1 MDPEKLVEQL
11 IDQLKK
17 DRTNLTKIVSTELS
31 KVKGLRDFTK
41 FESELKKSAKNLKEN
56 NDLNDKEIDQIEKLL
71 DKRRDLM
78 ASEDKLSRAFGKAF
92 VQMGVN
98 ATKSIAYGNA
108 AGTATEFVQKFGAAA
123 GRGSGKLS
131 DLGESL
137 EAFGVVGERL
147 NQLLRRIDNNIEA
160 FRTLS
165 QTGASFGQSII
176 GLRNAAAEA
185 GLPVTDFVNLIADG
199 RETLAA
205 LFGSTTAG
213 AREFAGL
220 ANSFRRTN
228 RDVLAP
234 LGFTVEEVND
244 LLLTNLNISRRTGI
258 FQNQTAMDNIMSS
271 RQFAIEL
278 DRLAKLTG
286 QQRSELA
293 KNIEQSLNNE
303 RFLARLNELDK
314 DTRDAFLRF
323 NSVIEGAAPELGAGL
338 QDLIAN
344 SGVPVTDAA
353 LELAQNIPQLGDII
367 RQLESGQIDT
377 FQALELVRDAAK
389 DSNIALAG
397 VAKTGT
403 VDFTRLFGAINKVAS
418 LELDRAAVLAEQ
430 SRSEAFT
437 QGVTAFEDASK
448 RLAGVTSQFETS
460 FFDVLGPIIG
470 TGADGLNFALDKVG
484 DGIKDLPTGIKAT
497 LFAFGQVLGGIVDFA
512 KQQGAIIGA
521 VATGT
526 YLGNLKAG
534 GGVGGFMGKTGKFLG
549 RAGGI
554 GLGATGLYGSY
565 QMASQGETP
574 GQRATGIIG
583 GAASGALLGATV
595 GSLIPVIGTAVGAVV
610 GGLLGAGTTA
620 FGAARTTGT
629 LGETGFY
636 AETKNRM
643 VSVERGER
651 VLSPTEN
658 SEYQS
663 AIASG
668 GSLQTAL
675 SNLDTQMSSLN
686 GNITKLYQVNANSLD
701 RLNNLVSLTVIGND
715 RATTTNKRL
724 ADVGQDMLT

>member
-1 MDPEKLVEQL
+1 M
-11 IDQLKK
+11 
-17 DRTNLTKIVSTELS
+17 
-31 KVKGLRDFTK
+31 
-41 FESELKKSAKNLKEN
+41 
-56 NDLNDKEIDQIEKLL
+56 
-71 DKRRDLM
+71 
-78 ASEDKLSRAFGKAF
+78 
-92 VQMGVN
+92 
-98 ATKSIAYGNA
+98 
-108 AGTATEFVQKFGAAA
+108 
-123 GRGSGKLS
+123 
-131 DLGESL
+131 
-137 EAFGVVGERL
+137 
-147 NQLLRRIDNNIEA
+147 
-160 FRTLS
+160 
-165 QTGASFGQSII
+165 
-176 GLRNAAAEA
+176 
-185 GLPVTDFVNLIADG
+185 
-199 RETLAA
+199 
-205 LFGSTTAG
+205 
-213 AREFAGL
+213 
-220 ANSFRRTN
+220 
-228 RDVLAP
+228 
-234 LGFTVEEVND
+234 
-244 LLLTNLNISRRTGI
+244 
-258 FQNQTAMDNIMSS
+258 
-271 RQFAIEL
+271 
-278 DRLAKLTG
+278 
-286 QQRSELA
+286 
-293 KNIEQSLNNE
+293 NNE

-314 DTRDAFLRF
+314 DTRDSFLRF

-344 SGVPVTDAA
+344 SGVPVTEAA

-377 FQALELVRDAAK
+377 FEALELVKVAAK

-403 VDFTRLFGAINKVAS
+403 VDFTRLFAAINKVAS

-430 SRSEAFT
+430 AESEAFT

-484 DGIKDLPTGIKAT
+484 DQIKDLPTGVKAT

-534 GGVGGFMGKTGKFLG
+534 GGVGGFMGKSGKFIG
-549 RAGGI
+549 RAGGAT
-554 GLGATGLYGSY
+554 LGATGLYGSY
-565 QMASQGETP
+565 QLASQAETP
-574 GQRATGIIG
+574 GQRAMGIAG

-595 GSLIPVIGTAVGAVV
+595 GSLIPVIGTAVGAVL
-610 GGLLGAGTTA
+610 GGVLGAGTAA
-620 FGAARTTGT
+620 FGASRQTGT

-636 AETKNRM
+636 AETQNRM

-658 SEYQS
+658 SQYQS

-715 RATTTNKRL
+715 RTNITNKRL

>member
-17 DRTNLTKIVSTELS
+17 DRTNLTKVVSAELS

-56 NDLNDKEIDQIEKLL
+56 NDLNDQEIDQIEKLL

-92 VQMGVN
+92 VQMGTN

-108 AGTATEFVQKFGAAA
+108 AGTATEFVQKFASAA

-147 NQLLRRIDNNIEA
+147 NQLLKRIDNNIEA

-220 ANSFRRTN
+220 ANAFRRTN

-258 FQNQTAMDNIMSS
+258 FQNQSVMDNIISS

-314 DTRDAFLRF
+314 DTRDSFLRF

-338 QDLIAN
+338 QDLIAT
-344 SGVPVTDAA
+344 SGVPVTEAA
-353 LELAQNIPQLGDII
+353 MELFQNIPQLGDII

-377 FQALELVRDAAK
+377 FEALELVKDAAK

-403 VDFTRLFGAINKVAS
+403 VDFTRLFAAINKVAS

-430 SRSEAFT
+430 AESEAFT

-484 DGIKDLPTGIKAT
+484 DQIKDLPTGVKAT

-534 GGVGGFMGKTGKFLG
+534 GGFMGKSGKFIG
-549 RAGGI
+549 RAGGAT
-554 GLGATGLYGSY
+554 LGATGLYGSY
-565 QMASQGETP
+565 QLASQAETP
-574 GQRATGIIG
+574 GQRAMGIAG

-595 GSLIPVIGTAVGAVV
+595 GSLIPVIGTAVGAVL
-610 GGLLGAGTTA
+610 GGVLGAGTAA
-620 FGAARTTGT
+620 FGASRQTGT

-636 AETKNRM
+636 AETQNRM

-658 SEYQS
+658 SQYQS

-715 RATTTNKRL
+715 RTNITNKRL